1 MLAPSLVAMVLLG
14 VGCGH
19 RPPTVG
25 TAPTDPATVVEQF
38 MAAVKA
44 NDLPTMGRL
53 WGTAKGPDAPALPG
67 GQRDQRPTVVQAY
80 RELEEAGVVESRQGA
95 GTFVRELAEPKR
107 DAERQ
112 REARRLVRH
121 LIHEAASLGVTRE
134 DLEHALKV
142 ELKVRLG

>member
-1 MLAPSLVAMVLLG
+1 MFRQIDPRSPIPLYVQIADRIRIAVATTELAPG
-14 VGCGH
+14 V
-19 RPPTVG
+19 
-25 TAPTDPATVVEQF
+25 
-38 MAAVKA
+38 
-44 NDLPTMGRL
+44 
-53 WGTAKGPDAPALPG
+53 ALPSVR
-67 GQRDQRPTVVQAY
+67 QLASQLRVNPATVVQAY

-121 LIHEAASLGVTRE
+121 LIQDAAALGVRRE

-142 ELKVRLG
+142 ELKVRLA